1 MRRPFLKHPLLF
13 SGMVLL
19 AAFLASSCAVPLS
32 PSPTPQPPSPT
43 PTPTLTPTPTPTAAP
58 TPSPTPTPELSID
71 VTPGPYA
78 VVDVATDDVLNVRAQ
93 AGVSHPIVGTIPPY
107 GMDVDVTGSG
117 REVDGAVWV
126 PIQYEDVAGWVNSNY
141 LARQVGSV
149 SDEVA
154 LRAAQIIMALKDED
168 LATLA
173 SLVHPDQGVRFS
185 PYTYLRGEDLVFSA
199 ERIQEIL
206 ADETVYTW
214 GSFDGTGE
222 PIQLT
227 FREYYDR
234 FMYDVDFA
242 RPHVVGFSETIGMGN
257 TINNIAEVYAQ
268 ATTIEYHLE
277 GFDPQF
283 VGLDWRSLRLVLE
296 EKEGIWYLV
305 AVVHDEWTI

>member
-1 MRRPFLKHPLLF
+1 
-13 SGMVLL
+13 
-19 AAFLASSCAVPLS
+19 
-32 PSPTPQPPSPT
+32 
-43 PTPTLTPTPTPTAAP
+43 
-58 TPSPTPTPELSID
+58 
-71 VTPGPYA
+71 
-78 VVDVATDDVLNVRAQ
+78 VAYDDVLNVRAQ

-117 REVDGAVWV
+117 QEVDGAVWV
-126 PIQYEDVAGWVNSNY
+126 PMQYEDVAGWVNSNY

-149 SDEVA
+149 SYEVA
-154 LRAAQIIMALKDED
+154 LGAAEIIMALKDED
-168 LATLA
+168 LTTLE

-185 PYTYLRGEDLVFSA
+185 PYTYLRDEDLVFSA
-199 ERIQEIL
+199 QRIQEIL
-206 ADETVYTW
+206 ADRTVYTW
-214 GSFDGTGE
+214 GSFDGTGD

-227 FREYYDR
+227 FGEYYDR
-234 FMYDVDFA
+234 FVYDVDFA

-257 TINNIAEVYAQ
+257 TINNIAEVYPQ
-268 ATTIEYHLE
+268 AITIEYHFE